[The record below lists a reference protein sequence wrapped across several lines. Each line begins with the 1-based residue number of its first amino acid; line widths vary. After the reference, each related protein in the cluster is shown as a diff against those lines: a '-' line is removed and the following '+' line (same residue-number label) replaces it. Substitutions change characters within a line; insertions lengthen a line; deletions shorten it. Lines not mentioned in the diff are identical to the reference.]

1 LRLLENPLHI
11 CGKLLNPRESRE
23 MRGKTLSPF
32 GVCSLEPR
40 AILAPFLPA
49 SGLTALQLE
58 QVHAYLDLLLKWNEK
73 TNLTSVRQP
82 EEILR
87 RHFGESFFLAAAL
100 AEVNSPKA
108 GPGAAVRFIDLGSGA
123 GFPGI
128 PLKIYAPHLSGTLIE
143 SQNKKATFLK
153 EVIRR
158 LHLPEMTV
166 FGGRAEEFAQSAT
179 NQAGS
184 VTLRAVERFET
195 ALPVAAS
202 LVAPGGH
209 LALLIGSSRLEAVRK
224 LLPSFAWQS
233 PQPLPLSD
241 ARVLFVGKLG
251 QQAHQ

>member
-1 LRLLENPLHI
+1 
-11 CGKLLNPRESRE
+11 

-49 SGLTALQLE
+49 SGLTALQIE
-58 QVHAYLDLLLKWNEK
+58 QVHAYLDLLLKWNKK

-128 PLKIYAPHLSGTLIE
+128 PLKIYAPHLSGRLIQA
-143 SQNKKATFLK
+143 QNKKATFLK
-153 EVIRR
+153 EVITPP
-158 LHLPEMTV
+158 HLPRNTAMP
-166 FGGRAEEFAQSAT
+166 
-179 NQAGS
+179 
-184 VTLRAVERFET
+184 AV
-195 ALPVAAS
+195 
-202 LVAPGGH
+202 
-209 LALLIGSSRLEAVRK
+209 LE
-224 LLPSFAWQS
+224 
-233 PQPLPLSD
+233 
-241 ARVLFVGKLG
+241 
-251 QQAHQ
+251 

>member
-1 LRLLENPLHI
+1 
-11 CGKLLNPRESRE
+11 
-23 MRGKTLSPF
+23 M
-32 GVCSLEPR
+32 EPR

-58 QVHAYLDLLLKWNEK
+58 QVRAYLDLLLKWNEK

-87 RHFGESFFLAAAL
+87 RHFGESFFLATAL
-100 AEVNSPKA
+100 AEVNSPNA
-108 GPGAAVRFIDLGSGA
+108 GPRASAVQFIDVGSGA

-202 LVAPGGH
+202 LVAPDGY
-209 LALLIGSSRLEAVRK
+209 LALLIGSSRLETVHK
-224 LLPSFAWQS
+224 LLPSFAWQP

-241 ARVLFVGKLG
+241 ARVLLVGKLG
-251 QQAHQ
+251 ANAAAT

>member
-1 LRLLENPLHI
+1 
-11 CGKLLNPRESRE
+11 
-23 MRGKTLSPF
+23 
-32 GVCSLEPR
+32 LEPG

-58 QVHAYLDLLLKWNEK
+58 QVRAYLDLLLKWNEK

-100 AEVNSPKA
+100 AEVNSPNA
-108 GPGAAVRFIDLGSGA
+108 GPRASAVQFIDVGSGA

-166 FGGRAEEFAQSAT
+166 FGGRAEEFAHSAT

-224 LLPSFAWQS
+224 LLPSFAWQP
-233 PQPLPLSD
+233 PQTLPLSD
-241 ARVLFVGKLG
+241 ARVLLVGKLG
-251 QQAHQ
+251 ASPPMRTACL

>member
-1 LRLLENPLHI
+1 
-11 CGKLLNPRESRE
+11 
-23 MRGKTLSPF
+23 M
-32 GVCSLEPR
+32 EPR

-108 GPGAAVRFIDLGSGA
+108 GQHASAVRFIDLGSGA

-209 LALLIGSSRLEAVRK
+209 LALLIGSSRLEAVHK
-224 LLPSFAWQS
+224 LLPSFSWQP

-241 ARVLFVGKLG
+241 ARVLLVGKLG